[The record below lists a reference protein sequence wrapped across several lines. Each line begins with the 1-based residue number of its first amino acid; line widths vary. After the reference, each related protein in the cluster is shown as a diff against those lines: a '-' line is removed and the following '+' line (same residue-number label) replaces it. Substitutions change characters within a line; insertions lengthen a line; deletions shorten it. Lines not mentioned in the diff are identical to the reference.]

1 MFKAIFLEFC
11 RIYQFLL
18 SRNSC
23 LHLFC
28 PGWDIPSPYLLSF
41 PIACLSKK
49 FDHMAPLLQRLDW
62 FGCVCSDYKVTP
74 MSAYRNGCLAIIL
87 LLALHKMSIPCL
99 TLPLSSWP
107 CSKISP
113 RVINTLSAQSVSFN
127 CLSGLPARSAYH
139 MGYIHPSVSQM
150 LCHNHI

>member
-49 FDHMAPLLQRLDW
+49 SDHMAPLLQRLDW

-87 LLALHKMSIPCL
+87 LLALHKMSILCL
-99 TLPLSSWP
+99 ALPLSSWP
-107 CSKISP
+107 CSKISELIILYQP
-113 RVINTLSAQSVSFN
+113 SLFQLLKWTSCTFRISHGIYSPVSNALPQSHFT
-127 CLSGLPARSAYH
+127 
-139 MGYIHPSVSQM
+139 
-150 LCHNHI
+150 